1 MSPAPER
8 IAILVVEDDEAFA
21 GVLTEELLARGHS
34 VDRTD
39 SVADAC
45 ERLQENAHDVA
56 LLDLQ
61 LPDGSGLDVL
71 REIAAGGLAVE
82 ALILTG
88 YAEVP
93 TALEAMR
100 LGAYDYLSKPPRL
113 EELHV
118 LVAKAAEKAR
128 LRRENVALRVR
139 LRRHE
144 SAHGFVT
151 DDPVAKQ
158 LLVTLARAAPSP
170 LPVLIQ
176 GETGTG
182 KELLAR
188 ALHDQGPRATF
199 PFVPINCAALPE
211 NLIESELFGHERGA
225 FTGAI
230 ERKTGLFEVATRGT
244 VFLDEIGELSFPLQ
258 ARLLRVL
265 ETQEFFRV
273 GGTRPVRV
281 DVRVVS
287 ATHRDLRAEIEAGR
301 FREDLFYRLNGVT
314 LRVPP
319 LRERRGDI
327 ASSTGEAAAVSS
339 TPRPSTRSGPTT
351 GPATSGSSR
360 WWWGARPFSHP
371 APRSRAR
378 IFRSRSAPGRLRASC
393 GRTSRSPTWNEST
406 SWPPS
411 RGTGATAA
419 VPPRCW
425 ESTRRRSTT
434 SFAPGACPKNAEVR
448 AFFPG
453 GPREERP
460 APGASARI
468 EVGK

>member
-1 MSPAPER
+1 MSPTPER
-8 IAILVVEDDEAFA
+8 IAILVLEDDPAF
-21 GVLTEELLARGHS
+21 GSVLEEELRAKGHA
-34 VDRTD
+34 VERTD
-39 SVADAC
+39 SVAEAC
-45 ERLQENAHDVA
+45 GRLREDVYDVA

-71 REIAAGGLAVE
+71 REVAAEGLAVE
-82 ALILTG
+82 ALVLTG
-88 YAEVP
+88 HAEVP
-93 TALEAMR
+93 SALEAMR

-151 DDPVAKQ
+151 DDPAAKQ
-158 LLVTLARAAPSP
+158 LLAMLARAAPSP
-170 LPVLIQ
+170 LPALIQ

-188 ALHDQGPRATF
+188 ALHEQSPRAGF

-244 VFLDEIGELSFPLQ
+244 VFLDEIGELSLPLQ
-258 ARLLRVL
+258 SRLLRVL

-281 DVRVVS
+281 DVRIVS
-287 ATHRDLRAEIEAGR
+287 ATNRDLRAEVEAGR
-301 FREDLFYRLNGVT
+301 FREDLYYRLNGVT

-327 ASSTGEAAAVSS
+327 ALLARHFLDRAGSGRLLDETAVEALRAYDWPGNVRELEMVVGRAALLAPDPTIRGEDLPLEIR
-339 TPRPSTRSGPTT
+339 PR
-351 GPATSGSSR
+351 A
-360 WWWGARPFSHP
+360 
-371 APRSRAR
+371 APRV
-378 IFRSRSAPGRLRASC
+378 LRTDLTLAEMEREYVLAALESHRGHR
-393 GRTSRSPTWNEST
+393 GRTAEALGIDPKTLYNKLRSW
-406 SWPPS
+406 
-411 RGTGATAA
+411 GIA
-419 VPPRCW
+419 
-425 ESTRRRSTT
+425 
-434 SFAPGACPKNAEVR
+434 
-448 AFFPG
+448 
-453 GPREERP
+453 EER
-460 APGASARI
+460 
-468 EVGK
+468 

>member
-1 MSPAPER
+1 MPEPER
-8 IAILVVEDDEAFA
+8 VAVLILEDDASFA
-21 GVLTEELLARGHS
+21 DVLQEELRARGHA
-34 VDRTD
+34 VELTAT
-39 SVADAC
+39 VAEACKRLNQDAY
-45 ERLQENAHDVA
+45 DVA

-71 REIAAGGLAVE
+71 REIAAEGLTVE
-82 ALILTG
+82 ALVLTG
-88 YAEVP
+88 HAEVP

-100 LGAYDYLSKPPRL
+100 LGAYDYIAKPPHL
-113 EELHV
+113 EELNV

-128 LRRENVALRVR
+128 LRRENVSLRVR

-151 DDPVAKQ
+151 EDAATQQ
-158 LLVTLARAAPSP
+158 LLEMLERAAPSV

-188 ALHDQGPRATF
+188 ALHDRGPRAGF

-211 NLIESELFGHERGA
+211 SLIESELFGHERGA

-230 ERKTGLFEVATRGT
+230 ERKTGLFEVASRGSI
-244 VFLDEIGELSFPLQ
+244 FLDEIGDLSLPLQ
-258 ARLLRVL
+258 SRLLRVL

-273 GGTRPVRV
+273 GGTRPVHV

-287 ATHRDLRAEIEAGR
+287 ATNRDLRAEVEAGR

-327 ASSTGEAAAVSS
+327 PLLARHFLDRGGGE
-339 TPRPSTRSGPTT
+339 RGCSTRAPSKRFCPTT
-351 GPATSGSSR
+351 GRATSGSSR
-360 WWWGARPFSHP
+360 W
-371 APRSRAR
+371 
-378 IFRSRSAPGRLRASC
+378 
-393 GRTSRSPTWNEST
+393 
-406 SWPPS
+406 
-411 RGTGATAA
+411 
-419 VPPRCW
+419 
-425 ESTRRRSTT
+425 
-434 SFAPGACPKNAEVR
+434 
-448 AFFPG
+448 
-453 GPREERP
+453 
-460 APGASARI
+460 
-468 EVGK
+468 